1 MSCKIGFNNSK
12 VFLKTLILFSTF
24 IVIFYSSCSKDRP
37 VIERNTSNSGQTLAD
52 AETEYSEKPELSVA
66 IGAMISPE
74 ITRAYYLE
82 ILQLIADQMGC
93 ILSVSQRRTYAEVN
107 ELVENN
113 EVDFA
118 FVCSGAYVAGNRDFG
133 MELLVVPVS
142 NGKNVYYSYIIT
154 NKNSGYET
162 FADLEGQS
170 FVFTDPDSNTGCLVP
185 RYMLMK
191 MNKTPETYFSK
202 LFYTYSHDNSIDAVA
217 EGIADGAAVDSL
229 IWEYLD
235 SIGDSKS
242 VKETKVILKS
252 EPFGIPPVVVN
263 SALEQGR
270 KKELKEIFL
279 NLHRSETA
287 LSILKRIQIERFIE
301 GYDSDYNSIRK
312 MLDWTADT
320 AEESCHD

>member
-1 MSCKIGFNNSK
+1 MLCKIGFNNSI
-12 VFLKTLILFSTF
+12 VFLRTLILFCAF

-37 VIERNTSNSGQTLAD
+37 VIERNTSNSGQPLAD

-142 NGKNVYYSYIIT
+142 NGENVYYSYIIT
-154 NKNSGYET
+154 NKNSGFKT

-202 LFYTYSHDNSIDAVA
+202 FFYTYSHDNSIDAVA
-217 EGIADGAAVDSL
+217 ERDRGRSGGRLS
-229 IWEYLD
+229 YL
-235 SIGDSKS
+235 
-242 VKETKVILKS
+242 
-252 EPFGIPPVVVN
+252 GIP
-263 SALEQGR
+263 EQYRG
-270 KKELKEIFL
+270 F
-279 NLHRSETA
+279 
-287 LSILKRIQIERFIE
+287 RI
-301 GYDSDYNSIRK
+301 S
-312 MLDWTADT
+312 
-320 AEESCHD
+320 